1 MEDFLNQ
8 IYFGNTIQKYIVA
21 IGIFVLVIIV
31 VKVFRLIVLRRLKK
45 WAEKTKTTIDDFILI
60 GIKNSV
66 IPILYYSAIYFAAR
80 SLNLSDSVRSIF
92 DVLSI
97 VVVTFFII
105 RLITSTLDYSIKS
118 YSAKQDAADQKA
130 KQLKSISALVR
141 IIIWGKF
148 EYRFCMKCVCVFGKG
163 ILLL

>member
-1 MEDFLNQ
+1 MEEFLNQ

-66 IPILYYSAIYFAAR
+66 IPILYYSAIYLPR
-80 SLNLSDSVRSIF
+80 DH
-92 DVLSI
+92 
-97 VVVTFFII
+97 
-105 RLITSTLDYSIKS
+105 
-118 YSAKQDAADQKA
+118 
-130 KQLKSISALVR
+130 
-141 IIIWGKF
+141 
-148 EYRFCMKCVCVFGKG
+148 
-163 ILLL
+163 